1 MIIYKVGGCV
11 RDIILGHKINDYD
24 YVVIDSSIQEMLD
37 NGFQKVGSDFPVF
50 LHPKTKDEYA
60 LARTERKTGLGY
72 FEFSCETKNVTL
84 KDDLLRRD
92 LTINAIAMDCKNN
105 IIDPFNGQQDI
116 KNKILKPV
124 SDAFKEDPLRLLRVA
139 RFKTKLGQ
147 DWKIDSKIYEYA
159 KELKEELKTI
169 KKERIY
175 KETKKAF
182 EYKYS
187 SLFFKTLKELDILD
201 VVFPEIYNM
210 ICVEH
215 NNKYHQEGDVF
226 NHTMMA
232 LDLCKNDIQK
242 FAILFH
248 DVAKPISKN
257 IDGNFHSH
265 MESKYVVPLFE
276 TIKQKYNL
284 SKKEYETALYISLE
298 HHRIQKLFTN
308 ELKPSKILK
317 ILNDIKTQEKLE
329 NILNIVMADING
341 RIGIKKQ
348 IVLTKENII
357 NLWIKLKNIKFDCS
371 KLTVNQIKSKSNDLK
386 INLIK
391 QFLENS
397 NNIESN
403 LSYS

>member
-159 KELKEELKTI
+159 KE
-169 KKERIY
+169 
-175 KETKKAF
+175 
-182 EYKYS
+182 
-187 SLFFKTLKELDILD
+187 
-201 VVFPEIYNM
+201 
-210 ICVEH
+210 
-215 NNKYHQEGDVF
+215 
-226 NHTMMA
+226 
-232 LDLCKNDIQK
+232 
-242 FAILFH
+242 
-248 DVAKPISKN
+248 
-257 IDGNFHSH
+257 
-265 MESKYVVPLFE
+265 
-276 TIKQKYNL
+276 
-284 SKKEYETALYISLE
+284 
-298 HHRIQKLFTN
+298 
-308 ELKPSKILK
+308 
-317 ILNDIKTQEKLE
+317 
-329 NILNIVMADING
+329 
-341 RIGIKKQ
+341 
-348 IVLTKENII
+348 
-357 NLWIKLKNIKFDCS
+357 
-371 KLTVNQIKSKSNDLK
+371 
-386 INLIK
+386 
-391 QFLENS
+391 
-397 NNIESN
+397 
-403 LSYS
+403 